1 MLADDV
7 NEREGNNRDNNDT
20 LHNFPSAP
28 FKKSLLA
35 LLLGIAYRRRHR
47 KRTRN
52 LKLIL
57 KFCMLYRNLC
67 RISMGSSPFLSATL
81 NRCVSLPILLLCFL
95 LFAAANAERDFN
107 VNDSQVSAER
117 GEQRRLQNECHIV
130 VVAVAGEQLQ
140 KQQQQQQWEQLQP
153 VICLL
158 ILIDDD

>member
-7 NEREGNNRDNNDT
+7 NERDGNNRDNNDT

-28 FKKSLLA
+28 FKKSLLG

-67 RISMGSSPFLSATL
+67 RISMGSSLFLSATL

-140 KQQQQQQWEQLQP
+140 KQ
-153 VICLL
+153 
-158 ILIDDD
+158 